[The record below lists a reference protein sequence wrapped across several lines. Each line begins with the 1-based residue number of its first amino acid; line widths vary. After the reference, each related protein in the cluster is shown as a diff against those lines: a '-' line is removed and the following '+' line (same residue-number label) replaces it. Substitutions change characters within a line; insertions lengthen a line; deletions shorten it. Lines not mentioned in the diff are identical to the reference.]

1 MLSVT
6 LSVFADLNYTISCNL
21 VVSRII
27 TYLKK
32 KNYYFSRYREV
43 ENDKR

>member
-32 KNYYFSRYREV
+32 NYYFSRYREV